1 MRNSFKVHSY
11 LRTRIYKRFRYIND
25 KSLKYLSA
33 TCSHQLVWLE
43 VVDCPSVTDEGLE
56 SLKRISSL
64 KMLHIGNLKYV
75 KDPLKV
81 ISTLKEAMPN
91 CIIKYP
97 PHTDNSE
104 VEGTEE

>member
-1 MRNSFKVHSY
+1 M
-11 LRTRIYKRFRYIND
+11 LTRISKRFRYIND
-25 KSLKYLSA
+25 KSLKYLAA

-56 SLKRISSL
+56 SLKRMSSL

-91 CIIKYP
+91 CLIKYP
-97 PHTDNSE
+97 PYTENSE
-104 VEGTEE
+104 VEGTDE